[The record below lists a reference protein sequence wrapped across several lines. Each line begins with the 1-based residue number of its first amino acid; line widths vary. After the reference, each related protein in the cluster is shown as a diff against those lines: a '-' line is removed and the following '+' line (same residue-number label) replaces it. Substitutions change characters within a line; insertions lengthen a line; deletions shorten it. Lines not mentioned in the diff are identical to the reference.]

1 MNKIK
6 KYQKQIITFITIFL
20 LVTYGIFPC
29 LTAANTFYN
38 IVGAIALLILCLWG
52 ILEVKD
58 VYDRENEQERI
69 FAEQWKQHVE
79 KQMETMDEM
88 NKQNEHIKKKS
99 NPKQK
104 ERKGFDTATTLL
116 KKTIKTK

>member
-69 FAEQWKQHVE
+69 FAEQWRQHVE

-116 KKTIKTK
+116 KKTNKTK

>member
-116 KKTIKTK
+116 KKTNKTK

>member
-69 FAEQWKQHVE
+69 FAEQWKQHFE

-116 KKTIKTK
+116 KKTNKTK